1 MRKSSLPKLSERER
15 QCLYWASHGKTSQEM
30 GSILGISARTANF
43 HLTNV
48 CGKLGVR
55 SRQAAVALGLRR
67 KLFSYDRLD

>member
-1 MRKSSLPKLSERER
+1 
-15 QCLYWASHGKTSQEM
+15 M